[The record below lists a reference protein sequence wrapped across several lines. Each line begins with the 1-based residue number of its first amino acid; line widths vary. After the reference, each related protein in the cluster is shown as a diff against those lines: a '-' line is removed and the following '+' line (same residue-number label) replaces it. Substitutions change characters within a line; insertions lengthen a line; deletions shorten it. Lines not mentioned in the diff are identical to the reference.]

1 MRKII
6 IASLAAF
13 SLCASLAAQ
22 ETKPQIKIYGFIRN
36 YATVSTRESVAGVE
50 DFFYYVPKDE
60 NIVNGV
66 DLNEHTSATFAA
78 LTSRLGVD
86 VTGYQVNDLK
96 FGAKIETDFYSGV
109 SGVTGTATLRLRQAY
124 LTMGKDDWLLKVG
137 QAWHP
142 IAADQPDV
150 LSLNAG
156 APFNAFSR
164 TPLANIDVDLSDK
177 LYLSAA
183 AIWQM
188 QYTSAGPEGAS
199 ANYIKYG
206 CTPELYLGLSYKSDN
221 LTLRAGASMLSIKPR
236 YTNGTEKVS
245 DRITTF
251 IPYLYGKY
259 TSGLFSVSAKTIF
272 AQAGEHLNLNGG
284 YAISSVKSDGISY
297 NYSPTQNSS
306 SWVSFKYGKKVQ
318 GILFGGYVKNFGTKD
333 RLTDPQPSTAGDVPA
348 SNLYFSKNSFSNMNQ
363 MYRIAPAVV
372 WNIGKFA
379 LGLEYELTSVQYGDY
394 VRGTDG
400 SNYVS
405 CYGLADDNLHWVT
418 NHRAVLMVK
427 FTF

>member
-22 ETKPQIKIYGFIRN
+22 ETKPQVKIYGFIRN

-124 LTMGKDDWLLKVG
+124 VTVGKDDWLLKIG

-150 LSLNAG
+150 ISLNAG
-156 APFNAFSR
+156 APLNAFSR
-164 TPLANIDVDLSDK
+164 TPLVNFDIDLSEH

-206 CTPELYLGLSYKSDN
+206 CTPEIYLGLNYKSDN

-236 YTNGTEKVS
+236 YTDGTAKVS

-251 IPYLYGKY
+251 NPYLYGKY
-259 TSGLFSVSAKTIF
+259 SSGKFSVSAKTIY
-272 AQAGEHLNLNGG
+272 AQGGEHMNLNGG
-284 YAISSVKSDGISY
+284 YAIRSVKSDGISY
-297 NYSPTQNSS
+297 NYSPTRNSS
-306 SWVSFKYGKKVQ
+306 SWISFKYGKKVQ

-333 RLTDPQPSTAGDVPA
+333 KLTYGATADGYVPA
-348 SNLYFSKNSFSNMNQ
+348 SNVYFSKNSFSNMNQ
-363 MYRIAPAVV
+363 MYRVVPAVV

-379 LGLEYELTSVQYGDY
+379 LGLEYELTGVQYGDY
-394 VRGTDG
+394 KRGTNG
-400 SNYVS
+400 TNYIGDN
-405 CYGLADDNLHWVT
+405 GLAEDNLHWIT